1 MVYIWSFMM
10 VFSIVVAFATGNVA
24 EMNAAIFAQAAAGAS
39 YALGLI
45 GVMALWLGL
54 MKVAEESNLR
64 ALLARGLKPL
74 TRRLFPSIPADSNAM
89 GSIVLGMAAMA
100 LGLSDASTPLAIK
113 ALQDMQEYNPYDDVV
128 SDDQAVF
135 IALQVSNLALVTPA
149 VIAAR
154 VAAGSANATEII
166 GPTILCS
173 LLASILNVFLSKTF
187 AKFKGYRLPP
197 LPPADKVEIPGEAA
211 SA

>member
-10 VFSIVVAFATGNVA
+10 IFSIVVAVATGNVA
-24 EMNAAIFAQAAAGAS
+24 AMNEAVFKQAASGAS
-39 YALGLI
+39 YALGLT

-54 MKVAEESNLR
+54 MKIAEVSNLS
-64 ALLARGLKPL
+64 ALLAKGLTPL
-74 TRRLFPSIPADSNAM
+74 TKRLFPSIPADSNAM
-89 GSIVLGMAAMA
+89 GSIVLGMAGMA
-100 LGLSDASTPLAIK
+100 LGLMDAATPLAIK
-113 ALQDMQEYNPYDDVV
+113 ALQDMQEYNPHGDTV

-154 VAAGSANATEII
+154 VAAGSSNASEII

-173 LLASILNVFLSKTF
+173 LLATILNVFLSKVF
-187 AKFKGYRLPP
+187 AKMKRYRLP
-197 LPPADKVEIPGEAA
+197 EIPDANKTINV
-211 SA
+211 

>member
-10 VFSIVVAFATGNVA
+10 LFSIAVAVATGNVEA
-24 EMNAAIFAQAAAGAS
+24 MNAEIFKQATSGAS
-39 YALGLI
+39 YALGLA

-54 MKVAEESNLR
+54 MKIAEVSNLS
-64 ALLARGLKPL
+64 ALLARTLKPL
-74 TRRLFPSIPADSNAM
+74 TKRLFPSIPPDSNAM

-100 LGLSDASTPLAIK
+100 LGLGDASTPMAIK
-113 ALQDMQEYNPYDDVV
+113 ALQDMQEYNPHGDTV
-128 SDDQAVF
+128 SNDQAVF

-154 VAAGSANATEII
+154 VATGSLNPTEIV

-173 LLASILNVFLSKTF
+173 LLATILNVFLSRVF
-187 AKFKGYRLPP
+187 EKFKAYRLPP
-197 LPPADKVEIPGEAA
+197 PVMKPQEE
-211 SA
+211 